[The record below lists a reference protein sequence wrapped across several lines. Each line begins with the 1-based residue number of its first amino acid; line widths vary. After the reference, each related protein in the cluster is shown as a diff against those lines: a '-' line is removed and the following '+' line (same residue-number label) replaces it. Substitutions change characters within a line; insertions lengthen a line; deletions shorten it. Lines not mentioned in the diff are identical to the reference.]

1 MDSKEK
7 GNAQQLNAMSQ
18 NPGKS
23 LVQKFFKKEG
33 NNSAKCNICLKLYVY
48 KAGGP
53 TSTLRRHLDEKHK
66 EVLKVHE
73 KKQPKQQ
80 RSDNCTIL
88 LDFRVRIAEFF
99 FEFAIN

>member
-1 MDSKEK
+1 MNSKDKKAAE
-7 GNAQQLNAMSQ
+7 QLEAVSQ

-33 NNSAKCNICLKLYVY
+33 NNSAKCNICLKIYTY

-53 TSTLRRHLDEKHK
+53 TSTLRRHLDEKHRDL
-66 EVLKVHE
+66 LKVHE

-80 RSDNCTIL
+80 RLSLKLSCKQVIIRNL
-88 LDFRVRIAEFF
+88 QSPG
-99 FEFAIN
+99 